1 MKNNLFILGAFLC
14 TALFVTSCT
23 DDNKDDDE
31 NEGKASIIVG
41 INMQPQA
48 DMGYIVPIQDMKV
61 GTMSFANAVETKI
74 TPYLMSY
81 RDWVFYVPGTSA
93 TKAYASAPNDNKII
107 IFNPTTMVKTGEI
120 NVARPEYGLDGSSTP
135 NPLGLILRD
144 GKLYVGCGEFDQMP
158 ICKSGAHVLI
168 IDEATDTPEKIIHD
182 TRLSAASI
190 FDCGMFI
197 DEKGDLYVTCWGSYG
212 YVPDQK
218 FGLLRIKKGAT
229 EFDPDYCFNMTDMN
243 VEGVQGGKLQYSI
256 SNFYAGNGELYVL
269 AYCPAFASASPDYIN
284 EKTNYCLKADLYH
297 CTMKALNLPRTNGY
311 SCAINKYG
319 DDILFGLATEQNGTG
334 IFTYNRKTDQ
344 CSSAPVVKTQGTLM
358 DILVFE

>member
-1 MKNNLFILGAFLC
+1 
-14 TALFVTSCT
+14 
-23 DDNKDDDE
+23 
-31 NEGKASIIVG
+31 
-41 INMQPQA
+41 
-48 DMGYIVPIQDMKV
+48 
-61 GTMSFANAVETKI
+61 
-74 TPYLMSY
+74 
-81 RDWVFYVPGTSA
+81 
-93 TKAYASAPNDNKII
+93 
-107 IFNPTTMVKTGEI
+107 
-120 NVARPEYGLDGSSTP
+120 
-135 NPLGLILRD
+135 
-144 GKLYVGCGEFDQMP
+144 
-158 ICKSGAHVLI
+158 
-168 IDEATDTPEKIIHD
+168 
-182 TRLSAASI
+182 
-190 FDCGMFI
+190 MFI

-344 CSSAPVVKTQGTLM
+344 GSSAPVVKTQGTLM

>member
-1 MKNNLFILGAFLC
+1 
-14 TALFVTSCT
+14 
-23 DDNKDDDE
+23 
-31 NEGKASIIVG
+31 
-41 INMQPQA
+41 
-48 DMGYIVPIQDMKV
+48 
-61 GTMSFANAVETKI
+61 
-74 TPYLMSY
+74 
-81 RDWVFYVPGTSA
+81 
-93 TKAYASAPNDNKII
+93 
-107 IFNPTTMVKTGEI
+107 MVKTGEI
-120 NVARPEYGLDGSSTP
+120 NVAKPEYGLDGSSTP

-158 ICKSGAHVLI
+158 ICKSGAHILI

-182 TRLSAASI
+182 MRLSAASI

-229 EFDPDYCFNMTDMN
+229 EFDPEYCFNMSDMN

-284 EKTNYCLKADLYH
+284 EKTNYCLKADLYN

-344 CSSAPVVKTQGTLM
+344 CSSAPIVKMQGTLM